1 MNLFVQARRAESPL
15 KPVSPCA
22 CTGGTRRALYLSI
35 ALPTIHHYYYY
46 CYYLC
51 HYCYDD
57 CYYYCHYCC
66 HDYWYHCHYHYC
78 HYYHCHCDYCY
89 WQ

>member
-46 CYYLC
+46 C
-51 HYCYDD
+51 
-57 CYYYCHYCC
+57 HYCC
-66 HDYWYHCHYHYC
+66 HDYWYHCHYHNC
-78 HYYHCHCDYCY
+78 HYYHCHYDYCC